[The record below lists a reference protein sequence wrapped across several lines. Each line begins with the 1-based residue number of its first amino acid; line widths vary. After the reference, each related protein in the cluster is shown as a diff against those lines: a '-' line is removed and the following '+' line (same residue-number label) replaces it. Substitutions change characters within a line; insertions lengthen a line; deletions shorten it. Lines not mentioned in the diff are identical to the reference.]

1 MMQTALDFNPPHLE
15 SPERLLT
22 ATLAWIDT
30 NRAAWT
36 MLVRWAHLDAET
48 LRRVRV
54 KRYLEDIRCSPLVES
69 GRGIKV
75 PNAMSA
81 SIGRILAAWYPHI
94 ANAIPTATSKLDGLI
109 IPPRPVWADVP
120 RLTVE
125 RGLEAAG
132 EGHGNVPAASTRSAS

>member
-1 MMQTALDFNPPHLE
+1 MMQTALDFDPPHLE
-15 SPERLLT
+15 SPTKLLL
-22 ATLAWIDT
+22 ATLAWIDS

-36 MLVRWAHLDAET
+36 MLVRWAHQDAQQ
-48 LRRVRV
+48 LGRVRV
-54 KRYLEDIRCSPLVES
+54 KRYLEDLRCSPLVAS
-69 GRGIKV
+69 GRGVKL

-81 SIGRILAAWYPHI
+81 SIGRILAAWYPGI
-94 ANAIPTATSKLDGLI
+94 ANAIPTASSKLDGLT

-132 EGHGNVPAASTRSAS
+132 EGHGDVPAASTRSAS